1 VKEKARLAVL
11 DQATVVAMTVD
22 AEAGRAHGPGV
33 AAALGEDELVRPVA
47 ECALD
52 AGEADGA

>member
-1 VKEKARLAVL
+1 VKEKARLAV
-11 DQATVVAMTVD
+11 QATVVAMTVD